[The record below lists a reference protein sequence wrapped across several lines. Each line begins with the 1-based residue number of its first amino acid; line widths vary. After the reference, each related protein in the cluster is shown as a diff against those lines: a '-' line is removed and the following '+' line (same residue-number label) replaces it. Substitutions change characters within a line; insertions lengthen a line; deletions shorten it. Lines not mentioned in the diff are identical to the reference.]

1 MQQRIINT
9 SNSIASY
16 GNDDWFKKKMLDGT
30 IRGVTRI
37 KVAPN
42 YPKLGIVTCLFIYDK
57 RPSILPT
64 QNEIQQM
71 QNHLTTG
78 NNANLFVLPERIN
91 VLIPTVILYNVDVT
105 ILMPNNS
112 ANRDL
117 VKGEITKYFASLNF
131 TNGEIPNESLLSN
144 RILLTKNIN
153 GEFIKNI
160 GLTLTPVTPLTSE
173 NTPIALYQLNII
185 SGV

>member
-1 MQQRIINT
+1 
-9 SNSIASY
+9 
-16 GNDDWFKKKMLDGT
+16 
-30 IRGVTRI
+30 
-37 KVAPN
+37 
-42 YPKLGIVTCLFIYDK
+42 
-57 RPSILPT
+57 
-64 QNEIQQM
+64 M